1 METIEKN
8 SAFLEKIANN
18 YSKESGEYKAL
29 RISALAYGFATM
41 KHKVEFEAYLKRMA
55 MPLTEAEEKFLKEI
69 SK

>member
-1 METIEKN
+1 
-8 SAFLEKIANN
+8 
-18 YSKESGEYKAL
+18 
-29 RISALAYGFATM
+29 M